1 MYVSVI
7 PTILHSGVNSQHLIS
22 CLIFPQH
29 RLAHYAWPYVMM
41 HHGLDQRSPIQLP
54 TDGAFSFGFFLALLT

>member
-1 MYVSVI
+1 MCASVI
-7 PTILHSGVNSQHLIS
+7 STILHLGVNSQQLIT
-22 CLIFPQH
+22 CLIFSQH
-29 RLAHYAWPYVMM
+29 RLARYAWPYVMM